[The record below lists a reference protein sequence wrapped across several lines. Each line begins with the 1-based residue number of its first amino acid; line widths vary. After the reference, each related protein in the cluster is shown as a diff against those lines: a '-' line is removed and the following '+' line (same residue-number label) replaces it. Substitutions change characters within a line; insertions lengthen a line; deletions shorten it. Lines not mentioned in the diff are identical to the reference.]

1 MYKYLF
7 CLALNIKTAM
17 HVSITMLHKSARDIL
32 HGWLSRPRVRKT
44 NKHNTVLSYTNISE
58 NQVLKRRKIILMF
71 PFGQMKAA
79 AEAAGETY
87 TPKVPSPVD

>member
-1 MYKYLF
+1 
-7 CLALNIKTAM
+7 
-17 HVSITMLHKSARDIL
+17 
-32 HGWLSRPRVRKT
+32 
-44 NKHNTVLSYTNISE
+44 VLSYTNISE
-58 NQVLKRRKIILMF
+58 NQVLKRRKMILMF